1 MNKSS
6 QRGLIFTIIGMLCTT
21 TGMFLMINQM
31 PGWTYLT
38 ACILGVVIAAY
49 GLVVVLKSA
58 RKP

>member
-6 QRGLIFTIIGMLCTT
+6 QKGLIFTIIGMLCTT

-38 ACILGVVIAAY
+38 ACILGVFIAAY